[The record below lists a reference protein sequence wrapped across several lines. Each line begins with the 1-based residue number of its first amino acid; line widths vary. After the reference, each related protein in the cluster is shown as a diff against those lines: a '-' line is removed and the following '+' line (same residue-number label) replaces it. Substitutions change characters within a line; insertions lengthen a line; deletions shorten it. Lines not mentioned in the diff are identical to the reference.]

1 MTRFTYSDALN
12 TLYGFINYELK
23 RQDQLPPEALNLD
36 RPRQLA
42 AIMGNP
48 ENRYPIIHVAGTK
61 GKGSV
66 CAMCVA
72 MLQAAGYKIGLYTSP
87 HMQDFRERF
96 QINGQLI
103 SQEQLAQLVFDLK
116 PKFAQVEGLS
126 WFEATTALAFEYFA
140 REKVDIAVIEVGL
153 GGTLDSTNI
162 VQPIVSVIASL
173 SFDHIAVLGNT
184 IGAIAG
190 EKAGIIKSG
199 VPVVSAPQPED
210 GQAVIERISAEK
222 HAPLTLIGRDWP
234 LEIHPPSLNG
244 QSFALGV
251 DGESKTY
258 TTNLLGQH
266 QAINA
271 AVALAVMPHIEQAGL
286 SVPATAQVKGL
297 QNVQWAGRLEIV
309 HRDPIVIVDAA
320 HNRAS
325 ARYLAESL
333 TQLFTARPLV
343 LVFGAKGDKDIS
355 GMMEELLPMVDTLI
369 VTQAVDARAE
379 NPDQI
384 VAKARQARPDLAI
397 SIVPTVAD
405 ALRHGMALAGPQG
418 LVCATGSLY
427 IVGEVRTELGIGPGE
442 FTPSPEKLPS
452 HSTAKE

>member
-1 MTRFTYSDALN
+1 MTEFTYTDALN
-12 TLYGFINYELK
+12 TLYNFVNYELK

-42 AIMGNP
+42 AIMGHP

-72 MLQAAGYKIGLYTSP
+72 ILQAAGYKVGLYTSP

-103 SQEQLAQLVFDLK
+103 SQEQFAELVFDLK
-116 PKFAQVEGLS
+116 SKFAQVEGLS
-126 WFEATTALAFEYFA
+126 WFEAITALAFEYFV
-140 REKVDIAVIEVGL
+140 RERVDIAVIEVGL

-173 SFDHIAVLGNT
+173 SFDHTAVLGNT
-184 IGAIAG
+184 IAAIAG

-199 VPVVSAPQPED
+199 IPVVSAPQPDE
-210 GQAVIERISAEK
+210 GQAVIERVAAEK

-234 LEIHPPSLNG
+234 LDIQAPALNG
-244 QSFALGV
+244 QSFAVQVG
-251 DGESKTY
+251 GETRNY
-258 TTNLLGQH
+258 TTNLLGRH

-271 AVALAVMPHIEQAGL
+271 AVALAVMPHVEKVGL
-286 SVPATAQVKGL
+286 AVPASAQAKGL
-297 QNVQWAGRLEIV
+297 QNVQWAGRLEILQQ
-309 HRDPIVIVDAA
+309 DPIVIVDAA

-333 TQLFTARPLV
+333 TQLFTAKPLV
-343 LVFGAKGDKDIS
+343 LVFGAKGDKDIN
-355 GMMEELLPMVDTLI
+355 GMMEELLPIVDTLI

-384 VAKARQARPDLAI
+384 VAKAKQVRPDLAI
-397 SIVPTVAD
+397 LIVPTVAD
-405 ALRHGMALAGPQG
+405 ALRQGMALAGTKG

-442 FTPSPEKLPS
+442 FAPSAQHQPPQVTVKD
-452 HSTAKE
+452 